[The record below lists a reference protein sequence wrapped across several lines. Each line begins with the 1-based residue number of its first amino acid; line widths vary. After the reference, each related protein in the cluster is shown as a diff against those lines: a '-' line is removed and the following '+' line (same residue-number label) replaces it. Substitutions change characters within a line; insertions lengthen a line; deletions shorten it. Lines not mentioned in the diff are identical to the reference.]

1 MGIDLQEV
9 RDVAIIAFT
18 VAGTLLF
25 LIAILV
31 TALAGMAAIGALR
44 AVRKLVDDGVKPM
57 VDNVQGTVTF
67 MSETTVT
74 PVVRAYGFYAGVRR
88 GLGVLSGLGQRAGGK
103 AKASP
108 KGKK

>member
-1 MGIDLQEV
+1 MDLQEV

-25 LIAILV
+25 LIGILV

-44 AVRKLVDDGVKPM
+44 AVRRLVDDGVKPM
-57 VDNVQGTVTF
+57 VENVQGTVTF
-67 MSETTVT
+67 VSETTVT

-88 GLGVLSGLGQRAGGK
+88 GLGVLSGLSQRGGTK
-103 AKASP
+103 TSP

>member
-1 MGIDLQEV
+1 MDLQDI
-9 RDVAIIAFT
+9 RDVAIIVFT

-25 LIAILV
+25 LIGIVV

-44 AVRKLVDDGVKPM
+44 AVRGLVNDGVKPM
-57 VDNVQGTVTF
+57 VENVQGTVTF
-67 MSETTVT
+67 VSETAVT

-88 GLGVLSGLGQRAGGK
+88 GLGVLSGLSQRGG
-103 AKASP
+103 AKGSP

>member
-1 MGIDLQEV
+1 MDLQEV
-9 RDVAIIAFT
+9 RDVTIIAFT
-18 VAGTLLF
+18 IAGTLLF

-31 TALAGMAAIGALR
+31 TALAGMAAIGAFR
-44 AVRKLVDDGVKPM
+44 AVRRLIDDGVKPM

-67 MSETTVT
+67 VSENAVT

-88 GLGVLSGLGQRAGGK
+88 GLGVLSGLGQRGS

>member
-1 MGIDLQEV
+1 MDLQEV

-25 LIAILV
+25 LIAIVV

-44 AVRKLVDDGVKPM
+44 AVRRLVDDGVKPM
-57 VDNVQGTVTF
+57 VENVQGTVTF

-88 GLGVLSGLGQRAGGK
+88 GLGVLSGLGQRRAG
-103 AKASP
+103 AKAAP

>member
-1 MGIDLQEV
+1 MDLQEV

-25 LIAILV
+25 LIAIVV
-31 TALAGMAAIGALR
+31 TALAGMAAIGALG
-44 AVRKLVDDGVKPM
+44 AVRRLVDDGVKPM
-57 VDNVQGTVTF
+57 VENVQGTVTF
-67 MSETTVT
+67 VSETTVT

-88 GLGVLSGLGQRAGGK
+88 GLGVLSGLSQRGGS
-103 AKASP
+103 KASP

>member
-1 MGIDLQEV
+1 MAIDLQEV

-25 LIAILV
+25 LIGILV

-44 AVRKLVDDGVKPM
+44 AVRRLVDDGVKPM
-57 VDNVQGTVTF
+57 VENVQGTVTF
-67 MSETTVT
+67 VSETTVT

-88 GLGVLSGLGQRAGGK
+88 GLGVLSGLSQRGGS
-103 AKASP
+103 KASP

>member
-1 MGIDLQEV
+1 MDLQEV

-25 LIAILV
+25 LIGIVV
-31 TALAGMAAIGALR
+31 TALAGMAAIGALS
-44 AVRKLVDDGVKPM
+44 AVRRLVDDGVKPM
-57 VDNVQGTVTF
+57 VENVQGTVTF
-67 MSETTVT
+67 VSETTVT

-88 GLGVLSGLGQRAGGK
+88 GLGVLSGLSQRRG

>member
-1 MGIDLQEV
+1 MDLQEG
-9 RDVAIIAFT
+9 RDIAIIVFT

-31 TALAGMAAIGALR
+31 TALAGMAAMGAFR
-44 AVRKLVDDGVKPM
+44 AVRRLIDDGVKPM

-67 MSETTVT
+67 VSETTVT

-88 GLGVLSGLGQRAGGK
+88 GMGVLSGLSQRRSGK
-103 AKASP
+103 ATS

>member
-1 MGIDLQEV
+1 MDLQEV
-9 RDVAIIAFT
+9 RDIAIIGFT

-31 TALAGMAAIGALR
+31 TALAGMAAMGAFR
-44 AVRKLVDDGVKPM
+44 AVRRLIDDGVRPM

-67 MSETTVT
+67 VSETTVA

-88 GLGVLSGLGQRAGGK
+88 GMGVLSGLSQRRSGK
-103 AKASP
+103 APS

>member
-1 MGIDLQEV
+1 MDLQEV
-9 RDVAIIAFT
+9 REVAIIAFT

-25 LIAILV
+25 LVGIVV
-31 TALAGMAAIGALR
+31 TALAGMAAFGAFR
-44 AVRKLVDDGVKPM
+44 AARRLVDDGIKPM

-67 MSETTVT
+67 MSENTVA

-88 GLGVLSGLGQRAGGK
+88 GLGVLSGLGQRGGGK
-103 AKASP
+103 AAPKAAA

>member
-1 MGIDLQEV
+1 MDLQEV

-25 LIAILV
+25 LIAIVV

-44 AVRKLVDDGVKPM
+44 AVRSLVDDGVKPM
-57 VDNVQGTVTF
+57 VENVQGTVTF
-67 MSETTVT
+67 VSETTVT

-88 GLGVLSGLGQRAGGK
+88 GLGVLSGLSQRGSS
-103 AKASP
+103 KASP

>member
-1 MGIDLQEV
+1 MDLQEG
-9 RDVAIIAFT
+9 RDIAIIVFT

-31 TALAGMAAIGALR
+31 TALAGMAAMGAFR
-44 AVRKLVDDGVKPM
+44 AVRRLIDDGVKPM

-67 MSETTVT
+67 VSETTVT

-88 GLGVLSGLGQRAGGK
+88 GMGVLSCLSQRRSGK
-103 AKASP
+103 ATS

>member
-1 MGIDLQEV
+1 MDLQDV
-9 RDVAIIAFT
+9 RDVAIIVFT

-25 LIAILV
+25 LIGIVV

-44 AVRKLVDDGVKPM
+44 AVRGLVDDSVKPM
-57 VDNVQGTVTF
+57 VENVQGTVTF
-67 MSETTVT
+67 VSETTVA

-88 GLGVLSGLGQRAGGK
+88 GLGVLSGLSQRGG

>member
-1 MGIDLQEV
+1 MDLQDV
-9 RDVAIIAFT
+9 RDVAIIVFT

-25 LIAILV
+25 LIGIVV

-44 AVRKLVDDGVKPM
+44 AVRGLVNDGVKPM
-57 VDNVQGTVTF
+57 VENVQGTVTF
-67 MSETTVT
+67 VSETAVT

-88 GLGVLSGLGQRAGGK
+88 GLGVLSGLSQRGG
-103 AKASP
+103 AKGSP

>member
-1 MGIDLQEV
+1 MGIDTLQDV
-9 RDVAIIAFT
+9 RDVSIIAFT
-18 VAGTLLF
+18 IAGTLLF

-44 AVRKLVDDGVKPM
+44 AVRRLVDDGVKPM

-88 GLGVLSGLGQRAGGK
+88 GLGVLSGLGQRGGR
-103 AKASP
+103 KASP